1 LCLAVCPALAAA
13 PDAIPAELRDLQ
25 RKALDDH
32 RAYDTLRD
40 LTGRVGNRLAGSAG
54 DARAVEWALAT
65 LRAQGFQNVHAESV
79 TVPHWVRGNASV
91 QLVGTPAVD
100 LTALALGVPFTS
112 NDTGGGADVGPLRR
126 QGVPAFEL
134 QHDASKYFEIH
145 HSDADRIDR
154 VNPTDLAFNVAAY
167 ATLAWALAEQPAPF
181 ARLDR
186 TWPTVSEGVQA
197 CEWRP

>member
-1 LCLAVCPALAAA
+1 VFRFESQVQSADLPSVVRIADLLAP
-13 PDAIPAELRDLQ
+13 
-25 RKALDDH
+25 
-32 RAYDTLRD
+32 
-40 LTGRVGNRLAGSAG
+40 
-54 DARAVEWALAT
+54 
-65 LRAQGFQNVHAESV
+65 
-79 TVPHWVRGNASV
+79 
-91 QLVGTPAVD
+91 
-100 LTALALGVPFTS
+100 LGVPFTS
-112 NDTGGGADVGPLRR
+112 NDTGGTDVGPLRR

-145 HSDADRIDR
+145 HTDADRIDR

-186 TWPTVSEGVQA
+186 TWPTVSEDVHA